1 MKKSLLLGLLFAF
14 LGLLLIVLRANDVP
28 HQMLLV
34 VTFFGLYLPQK
45 FLQRRK
51 GEVSKKSAHIS
62 IALVVIGLALYV
74 THNTYAYSVLGFA
87 LISDLIF
94 PLIFKK
100 K

>member
-28 HQMLLV
+28 HQMLLFV
-34 VTFFGLYLPQK
+34 IFIGLYLPQK
-45 FLQRRK
+45 FMQRRK

-62 IALVVIGLALYV
+62 IALVVIGIVLLI
-74 THNTYAYSVLGFA
+74 THNTYAYPVLCFT
-87 LISDLIF
+87 LLSDLIF